1 MAFNGDACR
10 ICLIIDPAR
19 GLESG
24 QRGMGR
30 VMAVVAFVDE
40 LRLSGEDAVGDAA
53 LAREAL
59 FRCEVLHMVLD
70 RQPEETRAYYDRVV
84 ELVGR
89 PMDVGE
95 DYVDGQ
101 PTGGRWSEIRYSTA
115 VPDDVAFRHS
125 KNAQPLHTDASYV
138 SSPPQVMWF
147 YCDNA
152 APSGGET
159 IFVSG
164 QRLISELR
172 ESRPELLDRL
182 TSQDVTYEKAGDERT
197 RPIIE
202 VSDDHQVDLNFNYY
216 CALGSQSREGI
227 ELNERFF
234 RYVQEELPQELIM
247 EIGLRPGDAV
257 AWWDHRVLHGRNAFE
272 ASTTGDRS
280 IWKTGLHF

>member
-1 MAFNGDACR
+1 MA
-10 ICLIIDPAR
+10 
-19 GLESG
+19 
-24 QRGMGR
+24 
-30 VMAVVAFVDE
+30 AVTFTTE
-40 LRLSGEDAVGDAA
+40 LRLSGEDAAKDAA
-53 LAREAL
+53 LARAAL
-59 FRCEVLHMVLD
+59 FQCEVLHLVLD
-70 RQPEETRAYYDRVV
+70 HQPAETRAYYDRVV

-164 QRLISELR
+164 RRLISELG
-172 ESRPELLDRL
+172 ESQPELLDRL
-182 TSQDVTYEKAGDERT
+182 VNQDVTYEKAGDERT
-197 RPIIE
+197 RPIIK
-202 VSDDHQVDLNFNYY
+202 VSGDREVDLNFNYY
-216 CALGSQSREGI
+216 CAFEDQGREGLD
-227 ELNERFF
+227 LNERFF
-234 RYVQEELPQELIM
+234 RYIQEELPEELIL
-247 EIGLRPGDAV
+247 EIALRPGDAV

-272 ASTTGDRS
+272 ASNTGDRS
-280 IWKTGLHF
+280 IWKTGLHFDQAEQLASG